1 MTGYYKYVDKK
12 GTSFIWYSGNCVP
25 VNIPEGSAI
34 YWATSLDGLDQ
45 VDIRVF
51 NYQTHYVID
60 GVLCQILAL
69 PELVEQSEQRFEA
82 TEERLD
88 PLPQIPHGE
97 VRIVLDLEGALL
109 ELPAPEGA
117 SATQAWLTVEERA
130 EEGAAISRHRV
141 WITSF
146 PDGSFHVDRILE

>member
-1 MTGYYKYVDKK
+1 MKPFSYGYFKYRDIVWEAGQPCPISILP
-12 GTSFIWYSGNCVP
+12 GT
-25 VNIPEGSAI
+25 
-34 YWATSLDGLDQ
+34 
-45 VDIRVF
+45 
-51 NYQTHYVID
+51 
-60 GVLCQILAL
+60 GVLWAANKEDIVQMHTPPLQS
-69 PELVEQSEQRFEA
+69 VEQPEERFEA
-82 TEERLD
+82 PEEGLD
-88 PLPQIPHGE
+88 ALPQIPHGE

-109 ELPAPEGA
+109 ELPTPEGA

>member
-1 MTGYYKYVDKK
+1 MKEIRLARVLDYYKAQRPHYDTLWVSPTWTKPF
-12 GTSFIWYSGNCVP
+12 GLGAASYTEVGEELYTRI
-25 VNIPEGSAI
+25 
-34 YWATSLDGLDQ
+34 LDWESS
-45 VDIRVF
+45 
-51 NYQTHYVID
+51 
-60 GVLCQILAL
+60 
-69 PELVEQSEQRFEA
+69 ELVEQPEERFEA
-82 TEERLD
+82 TEERLN

-109 ELPAPEGA
+109 ELPTPEGA

>member
-1 MTGYYKYVDKK
+1 MNLVSKFTCEKC
-12 GTSFIWYSGNCVP
+12 GTIEVLQYHRPYETHFCTCGRAMVNEP
-25 VNIPEGSAI
+25 VIAMGAAS
-34 YWATSLDGLDQ
+34 S
-45 VDIRVF
+45 
-51 NYQTHYVID
+51 
-60 GVLCQILAL
+60 
-69 PELVEQSEQRFEA
+69 ELVEQPEERLKA
-82 TEERLD
+82 TKERLD

-109 ELPAPEGA
+109 EPPAPEGA